1 VLPDIM
7 PSAIGFGEHRS
18 TVTNVC
24 VRILAELAGI
34 GPADHLVFSVAEWL
48 KYWPELLWGHEEL
61 RMEWTTPDFVEIEL
75 NCEINSYANAEL

>member
-1 VLPDIM
+1 M
-7 PSAIGFGEHRS
+7 PSAIAFGEHSS

-24 VRILAELAGI
+24 VLIPSR
-34 GPADHLVFSVAEWL
+34 GPPANPQNSDLVFGVTEWL
-48 KYWPELLWGHEEL
+48 NIALSLLWGNEEL